1 MSKNLVVLKPTTVD
15 DLKMLFHFQLDAEAN
30 CMDAFTPEHP
40 LDLEAYLAKYR
51 PFLND
56 PTINN
61 QTILLDGEI
70 VGSIAK
76 FEIEGEAEITYWI
89 DRQMWGKGIGAE
101 ALRQFLEL
109 EKSRPLHARL
119 AFDNRGSQKVLEKN
133 GFLRIGTDTGY
144 ANARGKEIEEY
155 IFRLE

>member
-1 MSKNLVVLKPTTVD
+1 MFKDQVKVRPTTEK
-15 DLKMLFHFQLDAEAN
+15 DLNVLFHFQLDEEAN
-30 CMDAFTPEHP
+30 YMAAFTPKQA

-51 PFLND
+51 PFLD
-56 PTINN
+56 EPTINN

-109 EKSRPLHARL
+109 EKSRPLHARV
-119 AFDNRGSQKVLEKN
+119 AFDNMGSQKVLEKN

>member
-1 MSKNLVVLKPTTVD
+1 MSKNLVVLKPTTED

-30 CMDAFTPEHP
+30 FMAAFTPEHP